1 MEVTLLTENTRV
13 RYTGDGVLKEF
24 SYPFNP
30 IDLSYVK
37 VYKNLQPVTAPDV
50 TISSGVVTFNTAPAE
65 GDSIVIIREKPLT
78 YDSGIVS
85 KGIISPDS
93 LDNLAVE
100 LLGQIQ
106 QVNEKLDR
114 VPIYPIDT
122 TLNGEDIINEFNQ
135 NVSDVKDAKISIE
148 GKVEEINTIV
158 SSGLTEITEATSE
171 SKTQITEEKN
181 AAITAVETS
190 TAPLIERAETAA
202 TEAEASRAN
211 AEEWAKSV
219 DAENI
224 VHRTGNESVD
234 GRKAFIASPILNSEG
249 WIVDTSGSA
258 PDNPPGKVSSYGTL
272 RWIVK
277 GTQGSTATYGGGKEL
292 WRMQPILQTDG
303 YFGVFC
309 SYQYGTSK
317 PTIFSFGC
325 DKDGNNTYF
334 NVPTPSVGDNSG
346 KAANTSWV
354 RQVAALKDLSNTGLT
369 AGRAIITDGSG
380 KVSVSAVT
388 STELGYLDGVKSA
401 IQTQLNAKANLASPA
416 FSGTPTAPTQASTD
430 NSTRIATTAF
440 VNSRVTNLSSTVG
453 SKYAYIGNLLICWG
467 TIGRTTANGSIWVGF
482 PKPFANTAYGFS
494 VAEKADDGE
503 RNGNRKLTVNKTLS
517 TTGFT
522 VTNDGWTAAYNGI
535 TGSYIAIGQRG

>member
-37 VYKNLQPVTAPDV
+37 VYKNLQPVTAPDI

-114 VPIYPIDT
+114 VPVYPIDT
-122 TLNGEDIINEFNQ
+122 AMTGEDIINEFNQ

-148 GKVEEINTIV
+148 GKVEEINTVV

-171 SKTQITEEKN
+171 GKTQITEEKN

-224 VHRTGNESVD
+224 VHRTGDEEVGGNKTFTGINTFENAVGNINITSKNIDITSIPSSTKYSYIDFYDKNNQRLGVI
-234 GRKAFIASPILNSEG
+234 GAFQFATGEYGIYLQAGN
-249 WIVDTSGSA
+249 
-258 PDNPPGKVSSYGTL
+258 VSSMNIRTNGTNSYTS
-272 RWIVK
+272 V
-277 GTQGSTATYGGGKEL
+277 AT
-292 WRMQPILQTDG
+292 PP
-303 YFGVFC
+303 
-309 SYQYGTSK
+309 TS
-317 PTIFSFGC
+317 
-325 DKDGNNTYF
+325 
-334 NVPTPSVGDNSG
+334 DNSTQI
-346 KAANTSWV
+346 ATTAWV
-354 RQVAALKDLSNTGLT
+354 RQVAALKNLSNTTLT
-369 AGRAIITDGSG
+369 ANRALYTNGSG
-380 KVSVSAVT
+380 VVAASAVT
-388 STELGYLDGVKSA
+388 STELGYLDGVTSA
-401 IQTQLNAKANLASPA
+401 IQTQLNAKANLTSPA
-416 FSGTPTAPTQASTD
+416 FKGTPTSPTPAVSD
-430 NSTRIATTAF
+430 NSTKI
-440 VNSRVTNLSSTVG
+440 
-453 SKYAYIGNLLICWG
+453 
-467 TIGRTTANGSIWVGF
+467 
-482 PKPFANTAYGFS
+482 
-494 VAEKADDGE
+494 
-503 RNGNRKLTVNKTLS
+503 S
-517 TTGFT
+517 TTNWFNQKIQVVST
-522 VTNDGWTAAYNGI
+522 LPASPNSNVYYFI
-535 TGSYIAIGQRG
+535 PE

>member
-1 MEVTLLTENTRV
+1 MEVTLLTENTRI

-37 VYKNLQPVTAPDV
+37 VYKNLQPVTAPDI

-122 TLNGEDIINEFNQ
+122 AMTGEDIINEFNQ

-148 GKVEEINTIV
+148 GKVEEINTVV

-171 SKTQITEEKN
+171 GKTQITEEKN

-224 VHRTGNESVD
+224 VHRTGDEEVGGIKTFNGTQIFLGDSKVKMKAPGIDISVNPSTTLYNYVDYMDKNNKRIGIFGAFQNSSGYYGVYLQAGNRGNLSLMTD
-234 GRKAFIASPILNSEG
+234 GTTVYTNAPTPPTTDNSEQ
-249 WIVDTSGSA
+249 IAT
-258 PDNPPGKVSSYGTL
+258 
-272 RWIVK
+272 
-277 GTQGSTATYGGGKEL
+277 TA
-292 WRMQPILQTDG
+292 
-303 YFGVFC
+303 
-309 SYQYGTSK
+309 
-317 PTIFSFGC
+317 
-325 DKDGNNTYF
+325 
-334 NVPTPSVGDNSG
+334 
-346 KAANTSWV
+346 WV

-369 AGRAIITDGSG
+369 ANRALITNGSG
-380 KVSVSAVT
+380 KVAVSAVT
-388 STELGYLDGVKSA
+388 STELGYLDGVTSA

-416 FSGTPTAPTQASTD
+416 FSGSPTAPTQAVSD
-430 NSTRIATTAF
+430 NSTKI
-440 VNSRVTNLSSTVG
+440 
-453 SKYAYIGNLLICWG
+453 
-467 TIGRTTANGSIWVGF
+467 
-482 PKPFANTAYGFS
+482 
-494 VAEKADDGE
+494 
-503 RNGNRKLTVNKTLS
+503 S
-517 TTGFT
+517 TTNWFNQKVQVVST
-522 VTNDGWTAAYNGI
+522 LPASPNSNIYYFI
-535 TGSYIAIGQRG
+535 PE

>member
-1 MEVTLLTENTRV
+1 MEVTLLTENTRI

-37 VYKNLQPVTAPDV
+37 VYKNLQPVTAPDI

-181 AAITAVETS
+181 AAITAVETH

-224 VHRTGNESVD
+224 VHRTGDESVD
-234 GRKAFIASPILNSEG
+234 GRKTLVQSTIFNKEL
-249 WIVDTSGSA
+249 WLVDTTGGA
-258 PDNPPGKVSSYGTL
+258 PDNPPSADKSYGAL

-277 GTQGSTATYGGGKEL
+277 GTEGSTASYGGGQEL
-292 WRMQPILQTDG
+292 WRLQPVIKPDG
-303 YFGVFC
+303 YFGVHI
-309 SYQYGTSK
+309 SYQYGNTIH
-317 PTIFSFGC
+317 PIIFSFGC
-325 DKDGNNTYF
+325 DKYGNNSFF
-334 NVPTPSVGDNSG
+334 NVPTPSIGDNSI

-388 STELGYLDGVKSA
+388 STELGYLDGVRSNLQAQIDGIDVTVNIKSFISTVYPIGSLFFSTA
-401 IQTQLNAKANLASPA
+401 GTCPLQSLGIGTWQKVGTSLTLSVNTNVPVKGNGMVLGFTNGTNTAGFSTYNTEVYFYNNPYGKNVSASPTRGTSLNGDFGVTTDA
-416 FSGTPTAPTQASTD
+416 SKSGIVGTVTRTQ
-430 NSTRIATTAF
+430 I
-440 VNSRVTNLSSTVG
+440 
-453 SKYAYIGNLLICWG
+453 
-467 TIGRTTANGSIWVGF
+467 
-482 PKPFANTAYGFS
+482 
-494 VAEKADDGE
+494 
-503 RNGNRKLTVNKTLS
+503 TVNV
-517 TTGFT
+517 FQR
-522 VTNDGWTAAYNGI
+522 TA
-535 TGSYIAIGQRG
+535 

>member
-122 TLNGEDIINEFNQ
+122 TLNGEDIINQFNQ
-135 NVSDVKDAKISIE
+135 NVSDVRDAKISIE

-171 SKTQITEEKN
+171 GKTQITEEKN

-190 TAPLIERAETAA
+190 TIPLIERAETAA
-202 TEAEASRAN
+202 AEAEASRAN

-224 VHRTGNESVD
+224 VHRTGDESVD
-234 GRKAFIASPILNSEG
+234 GRKTLVQSTIFNRES
-249 WIVDTSGSA
+249 WFVDTTGNS
-258 PDNPPGKVSSYGTL
+258 PDNPPSQNTAYGTL

-277 GTQGSTATYGGGKEL
+277 GTEGSTAGYGGGQEL
-292 WRMQPILQTDG
+292 FRIQPIISTTGD
-303 YFGVFC
+303 FGVHI
-309 SYQYGTSK
+309 SYQYGSGAH
-317 PTIFSFGC
+317 PTMFYFEC
-325 DKDGNNTYF
+325 DKDGSNPRF
-334 NVPTPSVGDNSG
+334 NVPTPATTDNST
-346 KAANTSWV
+346 KAATTAWVNT
-354 RQVAALKDLSNTGLT
+354 K
-369 AGRAIITDGSG
+369 IT
-380 KVSVSAVT
+380 
-388 STELGYLDGVKSA
+388 
-401 IQTQLNAKANLASPA
+401 AKANLASPA
-416 FSGTPTAPTQASTD
+416 FSGTPTAPTPAVSD
-430 NSTRIATTAF
+430 NSTKI
-440 VNSRVTNLSSTVG
+440 
-453 SKYAYIGNLLICWG
+453 
-467 TIGRTTANGSIWVGF
+467 
-482 PKPFANTAYGFS
+482 
-494 VAEKADDGE
+494 
-503 RNGNRKLTVNKTLS
+503 S
-517 TTGFT
+517 TTNWFNQKVQVVST
-522 VTNDGWTAAYNGI
+522 LPASPNANVYYFI
-535 TGSYIAIGQRG
+535 PE